1 LTLALNSRLG
11 AYEILALI
19 GQGGMGEVYR
29 AKDTKLGRDVA
40 LKILPASFTNNPERV
55 ARFRREAQVLAS
67 LNHPHIAQ
75 IYGLERQEGQDG
87 RKGQE
92 GQEFLVLE
100 FVDGESLDRRIAR
113 GPIPIDEALGI
124 ATQIAEAL
132 EAAHERGVIHR
143 DLKPANVAL
152 TKDGQVKVLDFG
164 LAKAVDA
171 SAPLSGASMSPTI
184 TSPAMMTGVGVILG
198 TAAYMSPE
206 QAKGRPA
213 DKRSDVW
220 AFGCLLYEMLTGR
233 RAFDGEDV
241 SDTLANVL
249 KSEPDWTR
257 LPRSLRSAVLQLLK
271 GCLQKDRS
279 ARVADFSTP
288 LFVIR
293 DMSADLAPVER
304 PVSHRA
310 ALMVAAAVAVGA
322 LTGAIATRIWTGSE
336 RPMALPVTRLTIPL
350 GSQNRFSTTGRHVL
364 ALSPDG
370 TRLVYAANGQLY
382 LRPLKEL
389 EAVPIRGTA
398 GGTVA
403 EPNALTGAAGRSPFF
418 SPDGKWVGFWQ
429 DQQLKKV
436 LVDGGTPVPICAAGN
451 MFGATWATDNTIVYG
466 EGPLGIYRVSADGG
480 TPALVVSNPGGVA
493 HGPQLLPGNRALL
506 FTLRGATDEWD
517 ESQIVVQ
524 SLDTGRR
531 QVLLRG
537 TDARYL
543 ETGHLVYVA
552 NGTLFAVPFDA
563 ASLKIL
569 GGPVSLVEHVA
580 QSAAQTG
587 AAHFATSQSGSLAYI
602 AGSFRPPVPPQT
614 LVWLDRQGR
623 ETPLNAPVR
632 AYAYPR
638 VSPDGNRIAVQ
649 VAGENIWLWD
659 VKRETLSPLT
669 SGRDLDLY
677 PLWTRLGDRLAYRS
691 TAGIFWRAVDGSGS
705 PEQLAAPSGGS
716 QLPNSFTPDGRLIY
730 TGGEGNR
737 LEVLTLGPS
746 HRVEAL
752 PVAPAGVATRN
763 GEVSPDGKML
773 AYETNES
780 GQMQVV
786 VRPFP
791 NVEGGRRQISNGG
804 GVAPAWSRDGRELFY
819 VGPAGGIMRVQT
831 TDEATLMFSAPTK
844 LVDGPYTWG
853 LVVLGSAGR
862 TYDVHSDRFLVM
874 KPAPSAQRP
883 TVPDSIVVV
892 QNWFEELKARV
903 PTK

>member
-1 LTLALNSRLG
+1 MALSPGTRLG
-11 AYEILALI
+11 GYEIVTLI

-40 LKILPASFTNNPERV
+40 LKILPGSFATDPERV

-75 IYGLERQEGQDG
+75 IHGLEDASGTH
-87 RKGQE
+87 
-92 GQEFLVLE
+92 FLVLE
-100 FVDGESLDRRIAR
+100 LVEGESLDKRIAR
-113 GPIPIDEALGI
+113 GRIPVDEVLDLAKE
-124 ATQIAEAL
+124 IAEAL
-132 EAAHERGVIHR
+132 EAAHDKGIIHR
-143 DLKPANVAL
+143 DLKPPNIAL
-152 TKDGQVKVLDFG
+152 TQDGQAKVLDFG
-164 LAKAVDA
+164 LAKAIE
-171 SAPLSGASMSPTI
+171 APATGSDVSISPTI

-206 QAKGRPA
+206 QAKGRVA
-213 DKRSDVW
+213 DKRSDIW
-220 AFGCLLYEMLTGR
+220 AFGCVLYEMLTGH
-233 RAFDGEDV
+233 RAFEGEDV

-249 KSEPDWTR
+249 KTDPDWTR
-257 LPRSLRSAVLQLLK
+257 LPSDLPSSVRPLLK
-271 GCLQKDRS
+271 GCLQKSRS
-279 ARVADFSTP
+279 ARIADFSTP

-293 DMSADLAPVER
+293 EPSADLSPSER
-304 PVSHRA
+304 TVSRRT
-310 ALMVAAAVAVGA
+310 ALVVAATVAVAGI
-322 LTGAIATRIWTGSE
+322 TGAIAMRAWIGPA
-336 RPMALPVTRLTIPL
+336 RAVPPPITRLTIPL
-350 GSQNRFSTTGRHVL
+350 GPRSQFSTTGRHIL

-389 EAVPIRGTA
+389 EATPIRGTI
-398 GGTVA
+398 GGAVA
-403 EPNALTGAAGRSPFF
+403 EPGALTGAAGRNPFF

-429 DQQLKKV
+429 DGQLKRV
-436 LVDGGTPVPICAAGN
+436 LADGGTPVPICVAEN
-451 MFGATWATDNTIVYG
+451 PFGAMWAIDNTIVYG

-480 TPALVVSNPGGVA
+480 QPALVVSNPGGVA
-493 HGPQLLPGNRALL
+493 HGPQLLPGGRAVL

-524 SLDTGRR
+524 SLDTGQR

-537 TDARYL
+537 ADARYL

-563 ASLKIL
+563 ASLRVL

-580 QSAAQTG
+580 QSPAQTG
-587 AAHFATSQSGSLAYI
+587 AAHFATSQTGLLAYV
-602 AGSFRPPVPPQT
+602 AGSFRNALPPQT
-614 LVWLDRQGR
+614 LVWLDRQGH
-623 ETPLNAPVR
+623 ETPITAPVR

-649 VAGENIWLWD
+649 VDSENIWLWD

-669 SGRDLDLY
+669 SGRSRDLY

-691 TAGIFWRAVDGSGS
+691 TSGLLWRAVDGSGS
-705 PEQLAAPSGGS
+705 SEELAAPSGGS
-716 QLPNSFTPDGRLIY
+716 QLPNSFTTDGRLILI
-730 TGGEGNR
+730 GGDGNR
-737 LEVLTLGPS
+737 LEILTLTPP
-746 HRVEAL
+746 RRIDKL
-752 PVAPAGVATRN
+752 PVASAGFATRN

-773 AYETNES
+773 AYETNDS
-780 GQMQVV
+780 GRMQVV

-791 NVEGGRRQISNGG
+791 NVEGGRQQISNVGG
-804 GVAPAWSRDGRELFY
+804 AAPVWSRDSRELFY
-819 VGPAGGIMRVQT
+819 VGPAGGIMRVQVM
-831 TDEATLMFSAPTK
+831 DESTLTFGTPTK
-844 LVDGPYTWG
+844 LVDGPYTWS
-853 LVVLGSAGR
+853 LVVVGSAGR
-862 TYDVHSDRFLVM
+862 TYDVHGDRFLVM

-883 TVPDSIVVV
+883 GAPDSIVVV